1 MVLVY
6 RGSLFAR
13 CTTLVRLARIRS
25 ELVSSS
31 PIHHQ
36 KSYLTK
42 DEAMTWRSQNNEPF
56 TLISVEKSEPPEGNQ
71 GTDWVHY
78 RIAQGPNEIS
88 GYRRGSLASARKAA
102 KEIVA
107 NLNERRSPKR
117 GRVQLTQSR
126 KSAKAGNG

>member
-1 MVLVY
+1 V
-6 RGSLFAR
+6 A
-13 CTTLVRLARIRS
+13 AQRIAGLPA

-31 PIHHQ
+31 QISTMQ
-36 KSYLTK
+36 SLATK

-56 TLISVEKSEPPEGNQ
+56 TLISVEKSAPPDGNQ

-78 RIAQGPNEIS
+78 RIAQGPNQIS
-88 GYRRGSLASARKAA
+88 GYRRGSVASARKAA

-126 KSAKAGNG
+126 KSARAGNG